1 MFFPHRGFMALTE
14 LPHHRWGQC
23 QVQRPSTESP
33 WCALGT
39 SPSPWPPCRP
49 KCPLPLFCGCVH
61 PTASATFLFPFLITT
76 AWETPPHSLFG
87 AQKTSPLRC
96 QPHPGLVTPCWG
108 SWVFCSWGVRLFAC
122 LFPQLSRI
130 SMRLSHTHS
139 WKKLGAK

>member
-61 PTASATFLFPFLITT
+61 PTASVTFLFPFLITT

-87 AQKTSPLRC
+87 AQNNITPPLPASPRTCHSLLGFLGVLLLGSETVYLSLSPAE
-96 QPHPGLVTPCWG
+96 QNFHETIPHPFLEETKC
-108 SWVFCSWGVRLFAC
+108 
-122 LFPQLSRI
+122 
-130 SMRLSHTHS
+130 
-139 WKKLGAK
+139 